1 MIAYCGQ
8 TREPGLIAELE
19 ALGIGECTQRG
30 ELPPRRSRWF
40 HDCRVFA
47 DWRAGRAFDG
57 VRWMRD
63 QWRIRDRGLRPDFV
77 VVPDVVA
84 GGEDSL
90 EFSARERPFVAPDA
104 PAYLVVQDGM
114 TTERVGQ
121 WLIEQPDP
129 YHGIFVGGTLEWK
142 LATSAAW
149 VTFAHECGMKCHIGR
164 CGPPDRVRWAHA
176 IGADSIDSCLP
187 LRDRGKLRAFVDAL
201 GLEIAEGT

>member
-1 MIAYCGQ
+1 MV
-8 TREPGLIAELE
+8 
-19 ALGIGECTQRG
+19 
-30 ELPPRRSRWF
+30 
-40 HDCRVFA
+40 VFA
-47 DWRAGRAFDG
+47 LLLPFDPVLGFVPRIALVGDEADRAAAESLGTARSLDAGRAFDG